1 MSDKFEAAAGTIVG
15 TAHLHAGRNGQD
27 GFAIHRRGDVTVA
40 VVTDGCGSS
49 PHSEVGAKIGAAI
62 VARCVACSG
71 GLQAADGGLKP
82 AATQIIEQLRI
93 IASALGDDIV
103 RVVNEYLLFTIV
115 GVVITPEET
124 IVFSAGDGLFAINGI
139 ERVLGPYPGNA
150 PPYLGYSLIDGSSP
164 AFTIEARIPT
174 AMVETIVI
182 ATDGAARLAGA
193 LEPFWTDELVF
204 RNPDAVRRK
213 LFVLTRKRE
222 AVLDDDTTI
231 VVLRR
236 RDAA

>member
-71 GLQAADGGLKP
+71 GLPAADGGLKP

-93 IASALGDDIV
+93 I
-103 RVVNEYLLFTIV
+103 
-115 GVVITPEET
+115 
-124 IVFSAGDGLFAINGI
+124 
-139 ERVLGPYPGNA
+139 
-150 PPYLGYSLIDGSSP
+150 
-164 AFTIEARIPT
+164 
-174 AMVETIVI
+174 
-182 ATDGAARLAGA
+182 AGA